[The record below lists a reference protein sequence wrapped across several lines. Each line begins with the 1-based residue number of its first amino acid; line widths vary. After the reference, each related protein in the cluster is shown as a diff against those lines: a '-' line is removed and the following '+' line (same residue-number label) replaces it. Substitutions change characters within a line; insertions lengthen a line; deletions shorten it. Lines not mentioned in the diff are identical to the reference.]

1 MAGRHEKRSKHWH
14 DPTDIHMADADEGGS
29 SHLHVVSDRILRTR
43 KRAATSEILEDSNG
57 SSNSDNDV
65 DDEPYRVEHKVGK
78 GPVQQDSSEEA
89 DDEEE
94 EESDDMR
101 LQVVMHLSSL
111 GHDIPLVVHRQTILG
126 MA

>member
-1 MAGRHEKRSKHWH
+1 MPNVFSGKE
-14 DPTDIHMADADEGGS
+14 
-29 SHLHVVSDRILRTR
+29 LRTR
-43 KRAATSEILEDSNG
+43 KRAAASEILEDSNG
-57 SSNSDNDV
+57 SSSRDDDV
-65 DDEPYRVEHKVGK
+65 EDEPYRVEHRAGK

-89 DDEEE
+89 DDDEE

-126 MA
+126 VA